1 MTSSWISGS
10 EKTLCS
16 QGGVTL
22 PTTAAP
28 NLSEEIKPGRAY
40 VSSDVILVKWD
51 PLLQRRVVF

>member
-10 EKTLCS
+10 EKPLYS

-51 PLLQRRVVF
+51 PLLQ